1 MAFASREF
9 MSMEKEIMAIRK
21 AARQMSKP
29 EARRFINHIHKLIGW
44 KQ

>member
-1 MAFASREF
+1 

-21 AARQMSKP
+21 RARQMSKP
-29 EARRFINHIHKLIGW
+29 EARRFIKHIHKLIGW